1 MTFVYLYSEI
11 ETFMIV
17 ANQIREK
24 IDAFQAGYVFT
35 LSDFGLDASYD
46 LALAKLLSRMTAAGE
61 IKRVSKGKYYKPK
74 QTVFGQL
81 KPSYDE
87 LVKDFL
93 EKDGE
98 MIGYLSGPIAFSR
111 MGLTT
116 QISSNIII
124 GSNKYRRP
132 VERAGYKVSFL
143 LQENPINNDSVE
155 ILQILDAI
163 KLIREIPGTTPA
175 DACAVIIELVKS
187 LDENRSRELEQFSLK
202 YTSYVRAMVGAILE
216 YLGRPADAV
225 RRSING
231 VSSYKLPIPVSVLPT
246 KNNWN
251 IYEPTRK

>member
-1 MTFVYLYSEI
+1 
-11 ETFMIV
+11 MIV

-24 IDAFQAGYVFT
+24 IEGFQAGYVFT
-35 LSDFGLDASYD
+35 LSDFGLDASCD
-46 LALAKLLSRMTAAGE
+46 LALAKMLSRMAVSGE
-61 IKRVSKGKYYKPK
+61 IKRISKGKYYKPK
-74 QTVFGQL
+74 QTSFGQL
-81 KPSYDE
+81 KPAYDE

-98 MIGYLSGPIAFSR
+98 MIGYLSGPSAFSW

-143 LQENPINNDSVE
+143 FQENPITKDSVE

-163 KLIREIPGTTPA
+163 KLIREIPGTTPSE
-175 DACAVIIELVKS
+175 ACAIIIELVKS
-187 LDENRSRELEQFSLK
+187 LDESRSRELEQFSLK
-202 YTSYVRAMVGAILE
+202 YTSYVRAVVGAILE
-216 YLGRPADAV
+216 TLGRSTDAV

-231 VSSYKLPIPVSVLPT
+231 VSSYKLPIPESVLPT
-246 KNNWN
+246 KSNWN
-251 IYEPTRK
+251 IYEPTRR